1 MVTELTPL
9 KKSGSTPATVALANA
24 GIPFTVHTYRHDPA
38 SSNYGIDAAQALGLE
53 PSRVYK
59 TLLISVDGT
68 LVVAIV
74 PVVGR
79 LDLKAVA
86 TAVKGKK
93 ATMADQADA
102 ERASGYLLGAI
113 SPIGQKR
120 PHTTILDESA
130 IAFGAV
136 YVSGGRRGM
145 ELEIAPADLI
155 RMTGATTASIRR
167 A

>member
-9 KKSGSTPATVALANA
+9 KKSGGTPATVALANA

-53 PSRVYK
+53 PSRVFK

-86 TAVKGKK
+86 IAVKGKK
-93 ATMADQADA
+93 ATMADRADA

-145 ELEIAPADLI
+145 ELEIAPADLV